1 MFKKIYFSVKTM
13 YYFLLCTV
21 LHPLLCCVPLSSQTG
36 EYHWGLALF
45 RHSSAA
51 PTSLEL
57 MEWLL
62 SFALKIL
69 QHRFR
74 IVNAFGRSE
83 KKTSSL
89 CLLVS
94 IMCHGRSWVLCS
106 VWLNLLLQR
115 LLTVASLS
123 LRGRMLH
130 SLLSQSSWVL
140 LFSWNLTHLC
150 FVVSLH
156 SHSGLRC
163 VWMTSVQIRCILR
176 RLDKRLAPDLRSPY
190 SLFMLNR
197 VCFWLKCR
205 SVCME
210 INTIYNSIFI
220 EKTIM
225 ILASTPANK

>member
-83 KKTSSL
+83 KKNKLSL
-89 CLLVS
+89 PLSVHHVSWPLLGFVFCLAESPAPAVADCC
-94 IMCHGRSWVLCS
+94 IS
-106 VWLNLLLQR
+106 VPQRQNAPQPSLSVQLSPAFLLKPNTPLFCC
-115 LLTVASLS
+115 LSSLS
-123 LRGRMLH
+123 LRAQVCL
-130 SLLSQSSWVL
+130 
-140 LFSWNLTHLC
+140 NDIC
-150 FVVSLH
+150 
-156 SHSGLRC
+156 
-163 VWMTSVQIRCILR
+163 
-176 RLDKRLAPDLRSPY
+176 PDQMHPKAFGQETGTWPQE
-190 SLFMLNR
+190 SLFF
-197 VCFWLKCR
+197 VH
-205 SVCME
+205 VE
-210 INTIYNSIFI
+210 
-220 EKTIM
+220 
-225 ILASTPANK
+225 